1 MKDTIHGTR
10 NVHPA
15 ARMYAREVAEGKLDR
30 REFLTRATALGV
42 TASAA
47 YGLLGLTAPE
57 AHAESHGMT
66 PQRGGTLRMQMSVKA
81 QRDPR
86 TWDWSELANTCRGWL
101 EYLVDYQRDGTL
113 KPVLLTGWDVNDDAT
128 QYTLHVR
135 RGVTWNNGDPF
146 NADNVIDAI
155 TRWCDES
162 VEGNSMA
169 TRMGGLVENGGVREG
184 GLVRVDDYTV
194 QINLPAPDIALI
206 VGMAD
211 YPAAVVHP
219 SFSGG
224 DPVAEPI
231 GTGPYRPVSYEPGIG
246 CVVERNPDHTWWNE
260 GNGAWLDRIEFIDL
274 GTDPA
279 AWIAAAEA
287 GEIDL
292 NYQAQGDI
300 IDIFEAIG
308 MPRSEAVTAAT
319 LVVRFNQEN
328 APYDNRDVRV
338 GLSKIVDNA
347 VALELGYNDLGQVAE
362 NHHVCPIH
370 PEYAQLPPLV
380 VDPEGGAAMVA
391 AAGHADTEI
400 ELISIDEPWQAETC
414 DAIAAMMRDAGIN
427 VKRTILPSA
436 TFWNDWAKY
445 PFSATE
451 WNMRPLGVQVLN
463 LAYRSGVPWNET
475 AYANPEFDALLDQ
488 ANGLADADAR
498 REVMARI
505 EQIMQEDGV
514 IIQPYWRS
522 LFRNARPNVHG
533 AEMHP
538 TFVVDYVNYWKS

>member
-1 MKDTIHGTR
+1 MKTKT
-10 NVHPA
+10 VHKA
-15 ARMYAREVAEGKLDR
+15 ARMYAQECLDGKLDR

-42 TASAA
+42 SAA
-47 YGLLGLTAPE
+47 AAYSLIGATPA
-57 AHAESHGMT
+57 AAASHASPVT
-66 PQRGGTLRMQMSVKA
+66 GGTLKMQMNILA

-86 TWDWSELANTCRGWL
+86 TWDWSELANACRGWL

-113 KPVLLTGWDVNDDAT
+113 KPVLLEGWDVNEDAT
-128 QYTLHVR
+128 QYTLRVR
-135 RGVTWNNGDPF
+135 QGVTWNNGDAF

-184 GLVRVDDYTV
+184 GLTRVDDYTV
-194 QINLPAPDIALI
+194 QINLPAPDIAII

-219 SFSGG
+219 SFSGS
-224 DPVAEPI
+224 DPVAQPI

-246 CVVERNPDHTWWNE
+246 AVVERNPDHTWWNA
-260 GNGAWLDRIEFIDL
+260 GNGAWLDRIEFVDL

-279 AWIAAAEA
+279 AWIASAEA

-300 IDIFEAIG
+300 IDIFDAIG
-308 MPRSEAVTAAT
+308 MPRSEAITAAT
-319 LVVRFNQEN
+319 IAVRFNQESELYTD
-328 APYDNRDVRV
+328 AAVRRA
-338 GLSKIVDNA
+338 LSKMVDNA
-347 VALELGYNDLGQVAE
+347 VVLELGYAGLGQPAE

-370 PEYAQLPPLV
+370 PEYAELAPLV
-380 VDPEGGAAMVA
+380 VDGAAGMA
-391 AAGHADTEI
+391 ELTAAGHATTEF
-400 ELISIDEPWQAETC
+400 ELISIDDPWQAETC
-414 DAIAAMMRDAGIN
+414 DAVAAMMRDAGVNI
-427 VKRTILPSA
+427 KRTILPSA

-463 LAYRSGVPWNET
+463 LAYRSGVPWNES
-475 AYANPEFDALLDQ
+475 AFSNAQFDALLDQ
-488 ANGLADADAR
+488 ANGIADADAR
-498 REVMARI
+498 REVMAQI
-505 EQIMQEDGV
+505 ETIMQEEGV
-514 IIQPYWRS
+514 LIQPYWRS